1 MRRYRVAFQEYAMK
15 WLVNLIYDP
24 EYKGYVADVPE
35 LPGCMS
41 QGKTVESALENVK
54 EAIELHLESL
64 PRRKKNKQ
72 PAPALT
78 TTVEV

>member
-1 MRRYRVAFQEYAMK
+1 MRLV
-15 WLVNLIYDP
+15 VNLIYDP

-41 QGKTVESALENVK
+41 QGKTIEQALKNVR
-54 EAIELHLESL
+54 EAIALYLETT
-64 PRRKKNKQ
+64 PRRRR
-72 PAPALT
+72 AAARPALV

>member
-1 MRRYRVAFQEYAMK
+1 MRLM
-15 WLVNLIYDP
+15 VNLPYDN

-41 QGKTVESALENVK
+41 QGKTIEAALKNVK
-54 EAIELHLESL
+54 EAISLYLETA
-64 PRRKKNKQ
+64 PRKKS
-72 PAPALT
+72 PASKPALT

>member
-1 MRRYRVAFQEYAMK
+1 MRL
-15 WLVNLIYDP
+15 LVNLIYDQ

-41 QGKTVESALENVK
+41 QGKTVEAALKNVK
-54 EAIELHLESL
+54 KAISL
-64 PRRKKNKQ
+64 YVETVPPKKRKSER
-72 PAPALT
+72 PAIT

>member
-1 MRRYRVAFQEYAMK
+1 MRLM
-15 WLVNLIYDP
+15 VNLIYDA

-41 QGKTVESALENVK
+41 QGKSIEQALRNVR
-54 EAIELHLESL
+54 EAITLYLETR
-64 PRRKKNKQ
+64 PRKRR
-72 PAPALT
+72 AAARPALV

>member
-1 MRRYRVAFQEYAMK
+1 MK
-15 WLVNLIYDP
+15 VMVNLIYDD

-41 QGKTVESALENVK
+41 QGKTVEAALRNIK
-54 EAIELHLESL
+54 EAAALYLEAT
-64 PRRKKNKQ
+64 PRKNIR
-72 PAPALT
+72 AVRLAMT

>member
-1 MRRYRVAFQEYAMK
+1 MK

-41 QGKTVESALENVK
+41 QGKTIEASLENVK
-54 EAIELHLESL
+54 EAIELYLETL
-64 PRRKKNKQ
+64 PRGKKRAK
-72 PAPALT
+72 PRPALT

>member
-1 MRRYRVAFQEYAMK
+1 MK
-15 WLVNLIYDP
+15 VLVNLIYDP

-41 QGKTVESALENVK
+41 QGKTVEKALANVR
-54 EAIELHLESL
+54 EAIELYLSTV
-64 PRRKKNKQ
+64 PRRRRTTHV
-72 PAPALT
+72 ALT